1 MKILI
6 VDDEPLA
13 RDRLRALV
21 NELGSGQDI
30 AEANNGR
37 EAVRLAQIYHPE
49 IVFLDI
55 RMPVM
60 DGMEAARQ
68 LTEVHPTPAIIF
80 TTAYGD
86 HALEAY
92 ERQAIDYLLKP
103 IRKERL
109 AQALQRAYTLR
120 ERTIV
125 SLPTAGAVRSHLS
138 VTLAGKLQIIPVSQ
152 IYYFRSDQKYVTVY
166 WQKGETLVSEPLR
179 DLEQEF
185 AGQFLRI
192 HRRLLV
198 ALAYVTSMD
207 KDSQGHSRL
216 HLRGVTEP
224 LEVSKRLLPTV
235 RKVLKDMHV
244 AGA

>member
-30 AEANNGR
+30 TEANNGR

-60 DGMEAARQ
+60 DGMEAARR

-92 ERQAIDYLLKP
+92 EQQAVDYLLKP

-109 AQALQRAYTLR
+109 AQALQRAYTLQHG
-120 ERTIV
+120 IV
-125 SLPTAGAVRSHLS
+125 SLPTTGAVRSHLS
-138 VTLAGKLQIIPVSQ
+138 ITLAGKLHIVPVSQ

-198 ALAYVTSMD
+198 ALAYVTSLD
-207 KDSQGHSRL
+207 KDHHGHSYL
-216 HLRGVTEP
+216 HLKGVTEP